1 MKLANW
7 KIISEETLQ
16 KLRNSILN
24 ECIKNTKNQ
33 ELKNDYINNLIK

>member
-1 MKLANW
+1 MQLKNW

-24 ECIKNTKNQ
+24 ECIKNTKNE
-33 ELKNDYINNLIK
+33 ELKKDYINNIK